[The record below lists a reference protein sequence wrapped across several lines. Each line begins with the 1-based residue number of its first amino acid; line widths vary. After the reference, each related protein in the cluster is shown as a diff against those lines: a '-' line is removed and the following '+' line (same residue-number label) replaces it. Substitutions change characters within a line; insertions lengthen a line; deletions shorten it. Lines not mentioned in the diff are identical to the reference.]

1 MSALDFWWNAVQ
13 EDKLIEL
20 EQENQKLR
28 QEIDALTMSLNGWV
42 KYFNEKIEKLENE
55 RST

>member
-13 EDKLIEL
+13 EDKLDEL
-20 EQENQKLR
+20 EQENKKLR
-28 QEIDALTMSLNGWV
+28 QEIDALTTSLNGWV